1 MTNNMALQSCP
12 NLNTL
17 RVAGYV
23 EQQQRKP
30 QKKKKSKA
38 CLKLKNYR
46 QSPFYG

>member
-30 QKKKKSKA
+30 QKKKVKGL
-38 CLKLKNYR
+38 LKTKKL
-46 QSPFYG
+46 